1 MKCRDSKNHASRQR
15 DITSINTA
23 SRDTHGKVKKKST
36 REMAGGSGSTVPME
50 HTTSEPESKATPGR
64 EKIEQ
69 DYGVL
74 CI

>member
-1 MKCRDSKNHASRQR
+1 
-15 DITSINTA
+15 
-23 SRDTHGKVKKKST
+23 
-36 REMAGGSGSTVPME
+36 ME

-74 CI
+74 CIWLVLSKYASPYLVSKWDCFSSRTN